1 MNEILMKY
9 MRHEAN
15 GEMINGVNK
24 GEINLEEDEEL
35 ISTWLAANLVDNT
48 DILDILQAV
57 NLLVME
63 GMAQEYVAYFINKV
77 KEIANKSYKL

>member
-63 GMAQEYVAYFINKV
+63 GMAQEYVSYFINKV